1 MFVYLFSN
9 FKTSVCVFQ
18 FLWSFQKTWTLIWVF
33 LGVIIVDWFKCTFRD
48 SSGVKPPSIG
58 MTLTLFFGM
67 TSRIEMSW
75 VVTKTL
81 AQTSKFLMI
90 LADHTSS
97 KTSKLF
103 LYWFRNNLRRISLAC
118 STVVTDVTCKEIQNK
133 FNFSMYMKKNKKLLD
148 QILTSLHNISSWYRG
163 FFWVVCCRVSNFGVQ
178 N

>member
-1 MFVYLFSN
+1 MAHSKHFEWRYLGTKNVKFHAGIKSA
-9 FKTSVCVFQ
+9 KLAIKIWY
-18 FLWSFQKTWTLIWVF
+18 LWSPAWNLNPNSFIWSALNVSLVDFCRLTL
-33 LGVIIVDWFKCTFRD
+33 RD

-103 LYWFRNNLRRISLAC
+103 RYWFRNNLRRISLAC
-118 STVVTDVTCKEIQNK
+118 STVVTDVTWKEIQNK
-133 FNFSMYMKKNKKLLD
+133 FNFSMYMKKTKN
-148 QILTSLHNISSWYRG
+148 
-163 FFWVVCCRVSNFGVQ
+163 C
-178 N
+178 

>member
-1 MFVYLFSN
+1 MRKLFKERKLFKGGNYMRKYGNRAGSVEKWAYKIKYL
-9 FKTSVCVFQ
+9 
-18 FLWSFQKTWTLIWVF
+18 SFRRKLTL
-33 LGVIIVDWFKCTFRD
+33 RD

-118 STVVTDVTCKEIQNK
+118 STVVTDVTCKEIPNK
-133 FNFSMYMKKNKKLLD
+133 FNFSKWKKSVRPK
-148 QILTSLHNISSWYRG
+148 ILTSTT
-163 FFWVVCCRVSNFGVQ
+163 
-178 N
+178 

>member
-1 MFVYLFSN
+1 MTNSMQGSKVPNWQLKFGTFDPLHGIWN
-9 FKTSVCVFQ
+9 FLYPNSFI
-18 FLWSFQKTWTLIWVF
+18 WSALNVSLVDFCRLTL
-33 LGVIIVDWFKCTFRD
+33 RD

-67 TSRIEMSW
+67 TSRMEMSW

-103 LYWFRNNLRRISLAC
+103 RYWFRNNLRRISLAC
-118 STVVTDVTCKEIQNK
+118 STVVTDVTCKEIPNK
-133 FNFSMYMKKNKKLLD
+133 FNFSKWKKPKN
-148 QILTSLHNISSWYRG
+148 
-163 FFWVVCCRVSNFGVQ
+163 C
-178 N
+178 

>member
-1 MFVYLFSN
+1 MRRPKILKKPSTCFDVKIRGIFF
-9 FKTSVCVFQ
+9 FKL
-18 FLWSFQKTWTLIWVF
+18 LWSFQKTWTLIWVF
-33 LGVIIVDWFKCTFRD
+33 LCVIIVDWFKCTLRD

-103 LYWFRNNLRRISLAC
+103 RYWFRNNLRRISLAC
-118 STVVTDVTCKEIQNK
+118 STVVTDVTWKEIENK
-133 FNFSMYMKKNKKLLD
+133 FNLKKWKKK
-148 QILTSLHNISSWYRG
+148 TSAADINTYI
-163 FFWVVCCRVSNFGVQ
+163 
-178 N
+178 